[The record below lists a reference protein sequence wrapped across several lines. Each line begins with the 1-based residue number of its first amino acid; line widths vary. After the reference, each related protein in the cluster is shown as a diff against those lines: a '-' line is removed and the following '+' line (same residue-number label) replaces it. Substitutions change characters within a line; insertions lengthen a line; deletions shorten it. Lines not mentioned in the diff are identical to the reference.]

1 MKKLYFLFVM
11 LLIGLNSAYS
21 QQQLFANQPPD
32 SVVRQNPRTSAME
45 FVPGEVL
52 IKFRDEVAVN
62 LSYKG
67 SQAQTGINAIDNIFA
82 NFNVTTAEKLFPGEQ
97 RLKSKVILKAF
108 NGKEF
113 EKPSLHNIYK
123 LKFARQEDL
132 FTLMDTLKKDT
143 AHVVYAEPN
152 YLLSITD
159 DKPLSPILSE
169 KEMQDYLISN
179 PLSSPPSGETK
190 EGVNDP
196 LYPQQWY
203 IPAVHADAV
212 WDSVQGKDTTQVIA
226 ILDTGVD
233 WLHPDLMNKI
243 WINPGEIPG
252 NGIDD
257 DGNGFVDD
265 VRGWD
270 WINNDNNP
278 MDDNSHGTHVAGIA
292 AAEAN
297 NGIGISGVSHGAKIM
312 PLKVFQ
318 SSGQGDAATISQGII
333 YATQKGATV
342 INMSFGSYTNSLT
355 MEEALAN
362 AYATT
367 ILVAAAGNDNKYIGP
382 ERDCQYQ
389 PGVAFYPAALSFVLG
404 TQVPSGCGL
413 GFSNYDNSPT
423 YSGYPDLL
431 NYEMNAPGTN
441 IISTIPNGN
450 YRVYQG
456 TSMAAPVVSGAVS
469 LYKSQHPTD
478 SQELMWGNLIN
489 TSGEEYINIDYA
501 IKVIPVPKLM
511 FVNKTMLDTLAGDDN
526 DGIVDAGETIQLWFN
541 IRNTW
546 GQCDSVM
553 VGLQFGEFEDTTT
566 AQIIIPK
573 ALIGSTSPYA
583 TRSNQY
589 NPLKIHINPN
599 VAHDRDI
606 RFTAFLWYPN
616 SPDTI
621 RQNIV
626 INVANGEELSGVM
639 DTTLILTP
647 DKLWLVNN
655 SFRVGSNGHLI
666 IKPGVHMILQ
676 QNIIVKGIVTGIG
689 KSDSLIFITGPGS
702 FMDPFNA
709 GIMDV
714 HGRIKF
720 SFTNFNG
727 ITNSFEADSLLFH
740 NCIFTEI
747 TELSGFGW
755 IFHACAYFSFE
766 NNCIR
771 NSIWGMLFAVYVYN
785 NYTFCNFNS
794 NNFNNCIITGGACRL
809 SQIPT
814 NQYNNF
820 VKIRDYRYSMGWGE
834 GNSKMFQIDQSLLYN
849 NYISFDIGT
858 YIYTTYDQNDVENI
872 PNQYWGTTN
881 LNKIRGK
888 NWDFWKD
895 PNLPMFTYDP
905 ILTAPSDSAHAV
917 TWKILVNG
925 KDAQDEYVD
934 PVGIGPQHFDVYFNR
949 EMDTTYTPQLSFGV
963 RYPYTQQPVTDSGR
977 WDATHRIWTAYKT
990 IKLYTGD
997 GINRLRVAGAR
1008 GFEDWEIPVEDMR
1021 FEFLINAAGSSSMDF
1036 TATPGL
1042 GKVKLEWNNA
1052 DIEDLLGF
1060 NMYRF
1065 QNITDTTFTS
1075 PILINTEL
1083 ITDTLFTD
1091 FNVTPGTHYYYYYK
1105 VVRTDFAES
1114 DSSHIVNAIP
1124 VTASAGDANGDLA
1137 VNVLDITTIISYLLN
1152 QNPQP
1157 FIFEAADVNGDN
1169 SVNVLDVIGVVNLI
1183 TGNKKSISNVVGAN
1197 AVPAY
1202 IYLKP
1207 DRIKFR
1213 SNAQVAGLQF
1223 TLKGSN
1229 LKEVKLSSLVDGFE
1243 FAYTASDTAITG
1255 ILFSFSGKTIPA
1267 GLQDILHIEAGDAV
1281 LNWEDVTGGDKKGQ
1295 YVTVIKAGEVL
1306 PVPSD
1311 YSLKAYPNPTSG
1323 EMTLSFDLPENAKV
1337 NISIYNLYGQL
1348 VTRLQDATLNYGN
1361 HQLHWQAPKA
1371 GVYICRMQATA
1382 TDAKKARYYRDIK
1395 LIVIK

>member
-11 LLIGLNSAYS
+11 LLLGLNSAYS

-52 IKFRDEVAVN
+52 IKFRDEVVVN

-67 SQAQTGINAIDNIFA
+67 SQAQTGINTIDNIFA
-82 NFNVTTAEKLFPGEQ
+82 NFNITTAEKLFPGEQ

-132 FTLMDTLKKDT
+132 FALMDTLKKDT

-169 KEMQDYLISN
+169 KEMQDYLKTTGNQQSSIVNHQSTTNDQQSTFSN
-179 PLSSPPSGETK
+179 DGGNLKSSTP
-190 EGVNDP
+190 NDP
-196 LYPQQWY
+196 LYSQQWY

-212 WDSVQGKDTTQVIA
+212 WDSVNGKDSTQVIA

-318 SSGQGDAATISQGII
+318 SSGRGDAATITQGII

-342 INMSFGSYTNSLT
+342 INMSFGSYALSLT
-355 MEEALAN
+355 MEQALAN
-362 AYATT
+362 AYATCV
-367 ILVAAAGNDNKYIGP
+367 LVAAAGNDDLDIG
-382 ERDCQYQ
+382 DCLGD
-389 PGVAFYPAALSFVLG
+389 PFYPAALSYVLG
-404 TQVPSGCGL
+404 VMAPEG
-413 GFSNYDNSPT
+413 GFSNSDCTGPTFSLSPT
-423 YSGYPDLL
+423 LN
-431 NYEMNAPGTN
+431 NYEMKAPGTN
-441 IISTIPNGN
+441 ILSTIPNGN

-456 TSMAAPVVSGAVS
+456 TSMAAPILSGS
-469 LYKSQHPTD
+469 LALYRSLIPD
-478 SQELMWGNLIN
+478 ESMELMWVKLIQS
-489 TSGEEYINIDYA
+489 TSNFLNIEEALN
-501 IKVIPVPKLM
+501 KIPATEVRLISQ
-511 FVNKTMLDTLAGDDN
+511 TMIDTLAGDDN
-526 DGIVDAGETIQLWFN
+526 DGRVDAGETIQFWFTA
-541 IRNTW
+541 RNTG
-546 GQCDSVM
+546 GQCDSTWFK
-553 VGLQFGEFEDTTT
+553 LRFHEFEDTTM
-566 AQIIIPK
+566 AQIIKPSSF
-573 ALIGSTSPYA
+573 IGSMSPYA
-583 TRSNQY
+583 TRTSQFD
-589 NPLKIHINPN
+589 PMKLHISPN

-606 RFTAFLWYPN
+606 VFDLLFWFKGCA
-616 SPDTI
+616 DTTI
-621 RQNIV
+621 QQV
-626 INVANGEELSGVM
+626 VLNVENGEQLSGVM
-639 DTTLILTP
+639 DTTLVLTP
-647 DKLWLVNN
+647 NKLWLVNN
-655 SFRVGSNGHLI
+655 SFRVSNNGILI
-666 IKPGVHMILQ
+666 IKPGTKIILYPPFS
-676 QNIIVKGIVTGIG
+676 IVVKGNVSAIG
-689 KSDSLIFITGPGS
+689 TPDSLIYITSKRESTFGFLWLNGHKDTISIFKYCS
-702 FMDPFNA
+702 FNNFGFPLRNSNVSCTDLDF
-709 GIMDV
+709 DV
-714 HGRIKF
+714 
-720 SFTNFNG
+720 S
-727 ITNSFEADSLLFH
+727 
-740 NCIFTEI
+740 NCIFNSSSGS
-747 TELSGFGW
+747 LSVSG
-755 IFHACAYFSFE
+755 AK
-766 NNCIR
+766 
-771 NSIWGMLFAVYVYN
+771 
-785 NYTFCNFNS
+785 
-794 NNFNNCIITGGACRL
+794 NFNNNVLTALYGASIEYFETLNNNNFISKCTNGRFIAIGNFNTGNIIKFNNIINSGTRL
-809 SQIPT
+809 SINEVLPESKQNNTFINPMFVRDNYT
-814 NQYNNF
+814 VSAIESQFDILYFNNQYF
-820 VKIRDYRYSMGWGE
+820 
-834 GNSKMFQIDQSLLYN
+834 
-849 NYISFDIGT
+849 
-858 YIYTTYDQNDVENI
+858 
-872 PNQYWGTTN
+872 GTTVIKKIDDRVCDFFDN
-881 LNKIRGK
+881 FTLPLINYQPFLNS
-888 NWDFWKD
+888 
-895 PNLPMFTYDP
+895 PP
-905 ILTAPSDSAHAV
+905 DSCHAV

-925 KDAQDEYVD
+925 KDAQDEYVE
-934 PVGIGPQHFDVYFNR
+934 PVGVGTQRFDVYFNR
-949 EMDTTYTPQLSFGV
+949 EMDTTYTPQLTFGV
-963 RYPYTQQPVTDSGR
+963 RYPYTQQPVADSGR

-1008 GFEDWEIPVEDMR
+1008 DLEGWETPVEDMR

-1036 TATPGL
+1036 TATAGL

-1065 QNITDTTFTS
+1065 QNITDTTFTT
-1075 PILINTEL
+1075 PALINTEL

-1091 FNVTPGTHYYYYYK
+1091 FNVMPGTHYYYYYK

-1124 VTASAGDANGDLA
+1124 VTASAGDANGDLT

-1157 FIFEAADVNGDN
+1157 FIFDAADVNSDN

-1183 TGNKKSISNVVGAN
+1183 TGNKKSISNVVGTN

-1202 IYLKP
+1202 IYLQP

-1213 SNAQVAGLQF
+1213 SDAQVAGLQF

-1229 LKEVKLSSLVDGFE
+1229 LKEVKLSSLVEDFE
-1243 FAYTASDTAITG
+1243 FAYTASDTTITG

-1267 GLQDILHIEAGDAV
+1267 GLQDILHIEAGNAI
-1281 LNWEDVTGGDKKGQ
+1281 LNWGDVTGGDKKGQ

-1306 PVPSD
+1306 PIPSD
-1311 YSLKAYPNPTSG
+1311 YSLKA
-1323 EMTLSFDLPENAKV
+1323 
-1337 NISIYNLYGQL
+1337 
-1348 VTRLQDATLNYGN
+1348 
-1361 HQLHWQAPKA
+1361 
-1371 GVYICRMQATA
+1371 
-1382 TDAKKARYYRDIK
+1382 
-1395 LIVIK
+1395 